1 MYSQVENVAFTR
13 EVSVGRI
20 RGLRTAWVGDTGKKN
35 DNEHENIPKNFI
47 INNNCTE

>member
-20 RGLRTAWVGDTGKKN
+20 RGLRTAWEGDTGKKN